1 MLKRIFNKKIIL
13 IAFILMLLVAIPS
26 SFAEDSSSID
36 TGDNSTL
43 TLAESGIS
51 SADYQSGYQHAE
63 GNNDLNDYQTLNN
76 QDDAGKN
83 DIGATENAGSE
94 NQKSSDSNAD
104 ILSDGGSWT
113 VQESGTAYASL
124 SDAVAYAQSG
134 NTIIGSSLANGETI
148 SNITISKDLTIKAEN
163 LGDVVLKTSGTS
175 AFTVSKGFNLYL
187 TNIVFKDYSLN
198 SNVRGGVVNN
208 NGNLTL
214 TNCNISNIRAVSTYN
229 YGGAIYCED
238 YANLTIIDSYF
249 ENITTYYAP
258 IYLSSN
264 NAVINGSVFRNV
276 KSSDYASAVYM
287 YGSRVTIENS
297 KFMDSS
303 ISKEMI
309 YSTRSTLNIISSEF
323 RNISG
328 SCQATALYTTY
339 YTNATVFNCTFDS
352 LKSTIS
358 SSTYNAAGA
367 IYSTGNYIN
376 ISYST
381 FKDCNQTGITSN
393 SARYLCGAILAD
405 EGDVSHCMFI
415 NNNRNPSSSQK
426 ANAYDDLYLES
437 GTANNNYWGSNAGPD
452 EGMTNKADSISSWYI
467 LTMDPAEATAGYDCE
482 ITFNLNKINSS
493 GSIVDGD
500 NLKDINLTV
509 MPLLS
514 TNESFE
520 LAVSSGTGSILYQ
533 SADAGDETLSIKG
546 VDDKFEFVVNAD
558 PYASIYV
565 APYGDNSNEGIETS
579 PYKTLAFALSQVTER
594 RNIIYV
600 LSGTYNESDL
610 EVSKSVSIVSLGD
623 VVIDA
628 QKNGR
633 IFIADSDVNLVLKD
647 LTLLNGN
654 SVENGGAI
662 YANKVNLTLN
672 NVTIKNSTALN
683 GGALAINGNFNILS
697 SEFINNTAS
706 NDGGAIYIYSGAS
719 QNGASNIYSISNS
732 NFTDNAADNNGGA
745 ISTADALKIKSSY
758 LYRNTAALNGGAIFA
773 SNVNE
778 LIIDIDE
785 NTFCESSAVN
795 GGALYLSNS
804 NRNIT
809 VKNNIFIE
817 NTANSF
823 GGSIFLKDTNAYLYN
838 NNMGGN
844 EASNGNC
851 IYQENSLFN
860 GVLSFLDGSVI
871 NANIGETISLTAAV
885 TDDMENEISGGLV
898 IFTIN
903 GNEIDSCPIENGIA
917 SISFTINEFASS
929 DYVVSGSYSGLNSN
943 QTIKNGYIH
952 TVSSN
957 WYIEGGRGFEYL
969 SDAISS
975 AKNGDVIYGLAGT
988 YENDLIT
995 IDKNLTIKA
1004 LEKDSVFLK
1013 GKNEKIFNITKGATV
1028 NLINL
1033 TLSNGASKGLGGLIE
1048 AQAILNVINCT
1059 FKDSAISGSYAEGGA
1074 IFMWDK
1080 SELNVI
1086 GSKFT
1091 NVSSTFVG
1099 GAIYV
1104 YTSTSKLTVTNSSF
1118 DNISGGAD
1126 GSVIFSRSPVL
1137 INGSNFTNIKGP
1149 FYIGSLS
1156 NYYGAIY
1163 VGNNLTIDNSRFI
1176 NITGPRASVI
1186 GVDDSY
1192 SHLEIYHSVFANN
1205 TALNTT
1211 IWSIGMYNTI
1221 NYCIFADNIGVNGN
1235 YWDFL
1240 ATGYYL
1246 AESNLNYNYWQSN
1259 EGPYYNYNDNKVIMD
1274 YWAIL
1279 ELSSD
1284 EGMLIA
1290 NTANDIHV
1298 SFNRYTD
1305 GENYYSF
1312 ADIDQHMPDYAFDLN
1327 ASSGIIDPIANVVNG
1342 EATVNYAAP
1351 NENTHVIISIEPGD
1365 EILEFDVM
1373 KTESVIYVSNRGSDL
1388 SGEGTYESPYASI
1401 EEALKHVSDTKN
1413 IIYIER
1419 GTYNEHDLNIT
1430 QSVTIQGQD
1439 LENTIINARGQANV
1453 FNIRTGGI
1461 NVVINTLTLTN
1472 GRSSNGGAIY
1482 ADAGYLTVF
1491 NTIISSSQAADG
1503 GAIYLSTDANI
1514 FNNTIRDI
1522 ASSSNGAIYLN
1533 SGNLNLTNNIMS
1545 NVPESSI
1552 IVNDGFFN
1560 ALVKYLNNSTVEVPR
1575 STTTILN
1582 ASVTDDMGNPVTGG
1596 SLEFR
1601 VNGGLVGSGDVIN
1614 GIATVEYSVPYKEA
1628 VYVISGS
1635 YSYGSKETVVKNGA
1649 IRSIKLGWF
1658 VGDNG
1663 YETLEQAIDAANDG
1677 DTIIAVPG
1685 TYNVTYELLE
1695 KSLTIKSDGTGD
1707 VVLHLD
1713 GRYLFEIQDAYEL
1726 NLEGLTFENANGYG
1740 GFFIYNTYGTVNID
1754 NCTFKDSS
1762 LETVT
1767 AVIYCGRGIL
1777 NVNNTNFGELNLSE
1791 STTSGR
1797 GGAISAVS
1805 SIVHVENS
1813 VFNRNNAGSYGGAI
1827 HLSGSALTVINSTF
1841 TNNHAGFR
1849 GGAIYGEGGSTLYA
1863 DNCTFIN
1870 NSATGYTSSYGG
1882 AICVESGQVNISHS
1896 VFMNNTGFGKGGAI
1910 YVARNSTFNYNIFVN
1925 NSVSGGVG
1933 DDIYFNWFNE
1943 TYMDEFVV
1951 ADYNYWGTN
1960 EGPVGN
1966 KIGFNI
1972 DHTRFDRERWV
1983 VLDVSINSS
1992 DVILGPDYEIL
2003 ASLTHYQY
2011 GDKTYV
2017 LEDVMPDYD
2026 LYLSALIGQV
2036 APEKIT
2042 ISNGTGSAI
2051 YHPIA
2056 TGNETI
2062 SFAPSEQKLNFA
2074 VNFGSDY
2081 LLSPEIQSL
2090 TIDYGESR
2098 IITVSTL
2105 DKYRSL
2111 SEELNGKYVIVSYET
2126 ANGNFTLQNNKLI
2139 SGSSFSFNLNELTEV
2154 HAGDIVIISFAL
2166 EETSY
2171 DATSDSIQLTVNRLN
2186 TAITVEGNEI
2196 NASVGEGR
2204 LDVGLF
2210 NGDIPLESKEI
2221 QITIKSI
2228 NNTYKYALNTSSN
2241 GIASFDLKDL
2251 VYGQYTA
2258 NILFKG
2264 DDNYV
2269 PASKSIILN
2278 VNKILTEL
2286 DASNVNASE
2295 GKGNLSI
2302 NVKRIIDSDVRL
2314 ITDSNLEINILI
2326 VSKAINETTGE
2337 EDVIVI
2343 KNISDTSVNGMLN
2356 IDLSDLTQ
2364 GNYTAIISFAGD
2376 EKYDSS
2382 SAEANVSIYKLNMNL
2397 DVNFNNETN
2406 IFDVTATVNGQPLSG
2421 EIVSVE
2427 IGSYYETKL
2436 TNRSGKASF
2445 DLSELVNG
2453 EYNAIVRLVGNDDYP
2468 ATYGY
2473 YDLIVTQGSN
2483 SPANDSSNQSSN
2495 GTTPGNDN
2503 VAKATKIV
2511 ASNMV
2516 TYAINTKIDGA
2527 KGKYFTFY
2535 LRDSSNKAIAN
2546 KKVNIGFNGKTYS
2559 AKTDSNGRVRFQ
2571 INLRYIGTY
2580 TFAIAFIGDDAY
2592 SGSLKMA
2599 KITVKRQKIKMTV
2612 KKKSVFK
2619 AKAKTKKIKV
2629 TLKTKRGKAIKG
2641 KRVYIKLKGKTYRAK
2656 TNKKGVAKIKVK
2668 LSKKGKYKFKVYT
2681 KADKTYAKKT
2691 LKRTLRLK

>member
-1 MLKRIFNKKIIL
+1 M
-13 IAFILMLLVAIPS
+13 
-26 SFAEDSSSID
+26 
-36 TGDNSTL
+36 
-43 TLAESGIS
+43 
-51 SADYQSGYQHAE
+51 
-63 GNNDLNDYQTLNN
+63 
-76 QDDAGKN
+76 
-83 DIGATENAGSE
+83 
-94 NQKSSDSNAD
+94 
-104 ILSDGGSWT
+104 
-113 VQESGTAYASL
+113 
-124 SDAVAYAQSG
+124 
-134 NTIIGSSLANGETI
+134 
-148 SNITISKDLTIKAEN
+148 TIKAEN

-187 TNIVFKDYSLN
+187 TNLIFKDYYLN

-214 TNCNISNIRAVSTYN
+214 TNCNISNIRAVSTSN

-238 YANLTIIDSYF
+238 YTNLTINNSYF
-249 ENITTYYAP
+249 ENITAAYAP
-258 IYLSSN
+258 IYLSST
-264 NAVINGSVFRNV
+264 NAVVNGSIFRNV

-287 YGSRVTIENS
+287 FGSKVTIENS

-323 RNISG
+323 KNLSG

-339 YTNATVFNCTFDS
+339 YANATVFNCTFDS
-352 LKSTIS
+352 LRSTIS
-358 SSTYNAAGA
+358 SSTYDAAGA
-367 IYSTGNYIN
+367 IFSAGNYIN

-381 FKDCNQTGITSN
+381 FKDCNQTGMTSN
-393 SARYLCGAILAD
+393 SARYLCGAVLAD
-405 EGDVSHCMFI
+405 YGDVSYCMFI
-415 NNNRNPSSSQK
+415 NNNRNSSSSQK
-426 ANAYDDLYLES
+426 AHAYDDLYLES
-437 GTANNNYWGSNAGPD
+437 GNANNNYWGSNAGPD

-467 LTMDPAEATAGYDCE
+467 LTMDPADAIAGYDCD

-493 GSIVDGD
+493 GSIIDGE
-500 NLKDINLTV
+500 NLQDINLTV
-509 MPLLS
+509 VPMLS
-514 TNESFE
+514 TNESFD
-520 LAVSSGTGSILYQ
+520 LSVSDGTGSITYQ

-546 VDDKFEFVVNAD
+546 VEDKFEFVVNAD
-558 PYASIYV
+558 PYAAIYV
-565 APYGDNSNEGIETS
+565 SEDGDDSYEGIEAS
-579 PYKTLAFALSQVTER
+579 PYKTIAFALSQVTER
-594 RNIIYV
+594 RNIIYIKP
-600 LSGTYNESDL
+600 GTYNESNL

-628 QKNGR
+628 QENGR
-633 IFIADSDVNLVLKD
+633 IFIADGDINLLLKD

-654 SVENGGAI
+654 SAENGGAI
-662 YANKVNLTLN
+662 YANKANLTLN

-697 SEFINNTAS
+697 SQFTGNKAL

-719 QNGASNIYSISNS
+719 QNGVSNIYSISSS

-758 LYRNTAALNGGAIFA
+758 LYKNTASSNGGAIFA
-773 SNVNE
+773 SNENDLTVE
-778 LIIDIDE
+778 IDG
-785 NTFCESSAVN
+785 NTFRESLAEN

-817 NTANSF
+817 NTADAF
-823 GGSIFLKDTNAYLYN
+823 GGSIFLKDVNAYFFN

-844 EASNGNC
+844 EAADGNC

-860 GVLSFLDGSVI
+860 GVLSFLDGSVL
-871 NANIGETISLTAAV
+871 NANVGETVALTAVV

-898 IFTIN
+898 VFTID
-903 GNEIDSCPIENGIA
+903 GNEIDSCPISNGIA
-917 SISFTINEFASS
+917 SVSFTINEYSS
-929 DYVVSGSYSGLNSN
+929 NDYIVSGSYSGLNANSS
-943 QTIKNGYIH
+943 IKNGSIH
-952 TVSSN
+952 IVSSN

-969 SDAISS
+969 SDAVSN
-975 AKNGDVIYGLAGT
+975 AKNGDVIYGLGGT

-1013 GKNEKIFNITKGATV
+1013 GKNEKIFNITRGATV

-1048 AQAILNVINCT
+1048 AQAVLNVINCT
-1059 FKDSAISGSYAEGGA
+1059 FKDNAISGSYAEGGA

-1086 GSKFT
+1086 GSKFK

-1104 YTSTSKLTVTNSSF
+1104 YTSTSKLTVINSSF
-1118 DNISGGAD
+1118 DNITGGAD
-1126 GSVIFSRSPVL
+1126 GSVIFSRSPVI

-1149 FYIGSLS
+1149 FYIGSTS
-1156 NYYGAIY
+1156 NYYGAVY

-1205 TALNTT
+1205 TGLNTT

-1259 EGPYYNYNDNKVIMD
+1259 NGPYYNYNDNNVIMN
-1274 YWAIL
+1274 YWAVL

-1284 EGMLIA
+1284 EGMIIA
-1290 NTANDIHV
+1290 NTTNDIHV

-1305 GENYYSF
+1305 GESYYSF
-1312 ADIDQHMPDYAFDLN
+1312 ADGQYMPDYAFDLS
-1327 ASSGIIDPIANVVNG
+1327 ASSGTIAPIANVVNG
-1342 EATVNYAAP
+1342 EATVNYVAP
-1351 NENTHVIISIEPGD
+1351 NENTHVIITIEPGD
-1365 EILEFDVM
+1365 ETLEFDVM
-1373 KTESVIYVSNRGSDL
+1373 KTESLIYVANRGSDL

-1401 EEALKHVSDTKN
+1401 GEALKHVSETKN

-1453 FNIRTGGI
+1453 FNIRTDGI

-1491 NTIISSSQAADG
+1491 NTIISSSQATDG
-1503 GAIYLSTDANI
+1503 GAIYLSTNANI
-1514 FNNTIRDI
+1514 FNNTIKDI
-1522 ASSSNGAIYLN
+1522 ATSSNGAIYLN

-1545 NVPESSI
+1545 EGESSI
-1552 IVNDGFFN
+1552 IVNDGSLN

-1582 ASVTDDMGNPVTGG
+1582 ASVTDDMGNPITGG

-1614 GIATVEYSVPYKEA
+1614 GIATVEYSVPYAEA
-1628 VYVISGS
+1628 IYVVSGS
-1635 YSYGSKETVVKNGA
+1635 YSNGNEETVVKNGA
-1649 IRSIKLGWF
+1649 VRSIKLGWF
-1658 VGDNG
+1658 VGENG
-1663 YETLEQAIDAANDG
+1663 YETLKQAIDAANDG

-1695 KSLTIKSDGTGD
+1695 KSLTIKSNGTGE

-1713 GRYLFEIQDAYEL
+1713 GRYLFEIEDAYEL

-1740 GFFIYNTYGTVNID
+1740 GFFIYNIYGTVNID
-1754 NCTFKDSS
+1754 NCTFRDSA
-1762 LETVT
+1762 LETIT
-1767 AVIYCGRGIL
+1767 AVIYCGGGIL
-1777 NVNNTNFGELNLSE
+1777 NINNTNFGELNLSE

-1870 NSATGYTSSYGG
+1870 NSATGYSSSYGG
-1882 AICVESGQVNISHS
+1882 AVCVESGQVNISHS
-1896 VFMNNTGFGKGGAI
+1896 VFMNNTGRGKGGAI
-1910 YVARNSTFNYNIFVN
+1910 YVARNATFNYNIFVN
-1925 NSVSGGVG
+1925 NSVSGGDG

-1943 TYMDEFVV
+1943 TYMDEFVN

-1972 DHTRFDRERWV
+1972 AHTRFDRDRWV
-1983 VLDVSINSS
+1983 VLDVSINST

-2003 ASLTHYQY
+2003 ASLTHYKY
-2011 GDKTYV
+2011 GNGTYV

-2042 ISNGTGSAI
+2042 ISNGTGSAL
-2051 YHPIA
+2051 YQPIA
-2056 TGNETI
+2056 TGDETI
-2062 SFAPSEQKLNFA
+2062 SFAPSEQELNFA

-2081 LLSPEIQSL
+2081 LLSPEIQSI

-2098 IITVSTL
+2098 IITVSIL

-2111 SEELNGKYVIVSYET
+2111 SEELNGKYVVVSYET
-2126 ANGNFTLQNNKLI
+2126 PNGNFTLQNNKLI
-2139 SGSSFSFNLNELTEV
+2139 SGSSFSFDLNELNDV

-2166 EETSY
+2166 EDESY
-2171 DATSDSIQLTVNRLN
+2171 DATSDSIRLTVNRLN
-2186 TAITVEGNEI
+2186 TAISVEGNEI
-2196 NASVGEGR
+2196 NVSVGEGS
-2204 LDVGLF
+2204 LNVGLF
-2210 NGDIPLESKEI
+2210 NSDIPLESKEI
-2221 QITIKSI
+2221 EVSIKSLS
-2228 NNTYKYALNTSSN
+2228 NTYKYALNTSSS
-2241 GIASFDLKDL
+2241 GIASFDLKDI
-2251 VYGQYTA
+2251 VYGQYTV

-2264 DDNYV
+2264 DDNYL

-2278 VNKILTEL
+2278 VNKIATEL

-2295 GKGNLSI
+2295 GKGSLSI
-2302 NVKRIIDSDVRL
+2302 NVNRIIDSDVRL

-2326 VSKAINETTGE
+2326 VSKTINETTGV
-2337 EDVIVI
+2337 EDVTVI
-2343 KNISDTSVNGMLN
+2343 KNISDVSVNGLLDV
-2356 IDLSDLTQ
+2356 DLSDLTQ

-2376 EKYDSS
+2376 EKYEASS
-2382 SAEANVSIYKLNMNL
+2382 SEVNVSIYKLNMNL
-2397 DVNFNNETN
+2397 DVSFNNETN
-2406 IFDVTATVNGQPLSG
+2406 ILEVTATANGQPLSG

-2436 TNRSGKASF
+2436 TNRNGKASF

-2453 EYNAIVRLVGNDDYP
+2453 EYNAIVRLAGSDDYP
-2468 ATYGY
+2468 ATYNY
-2473 YDLIVTQGSN
+2473 YDLEVTQGGG
-2483 SPANDSSNQSSN
+2483 SPANGSSNQTN
-2495 GTTPGNDN
+2495 GTRPAGN
-2503 VAKATKIV
+2503 VIKTSKIV

-2516 TYAINTKIDGA
+2516 TYAINTKIDGK

-2535 LRDSSNKAIAN
+2535 LRDSSDKAIAN
-2546 KKVNIGFNGKTYS
+2546 KKVSIGFNGKTYS
-2559 AKTDSNGRVRFQ
+2559 IATDSNGRVRFQ

-2580 TFAIAFIGDDAY
+2580 TFAIAFVGDDAY

-2599 KITVKRQKIKMTV
+2599 KVTVKRQKIKMTV
-2612 KKKSVFK
+2612 KKTSTFK

-2629 TLKTKRGKAIKG
+2629 TVKTKRGKAIKG
-2641 KRVYIKLKGKTYRAK
+2641 KRVYIKLKGKTYSAK

-2668 LSKKGKYKFKVYT
+2668 LSKKGKYKFKAYV
-2681 KADKTYAKKT
+2681 KADRTYAKKT